1 MAEASRST
9 KRRRSSATAKS
20 IVILEPGESCNP
32 AKGQETFT
40 RDAHFWLEDGNLI
53 LLAGTTAFRVYRGIL
68 VKKSAVFADM
78 FDTGSLD
85 ATETF
90 DGCPVVRLPDHPE
103 DPRDFF
109 QYLIT
114 CLDLSLSKAGP
125 VRRASFAQLHAAFHL
140 AHKYQ
145 CPDVEARALF
155 ALKKYYTANF
165 TQYTSFDEVEISSL
179 RKPPMRASIAAV
191 NIARLTE
198 TPSMLPYALYLA
210 ATCEGCMVDGYK
222 RRDGSVEYLS
232 SEDLRSCIDVRGALA
247 REHASL
253 VKCAFSLRAPS
264 AGCRTPGVCP
274 TAREEI
280 LSDVELNAPGTF
292 DVLYSYAEYIKDW
305 GEVDDLCGVCRRGM
319 LDREA
324 QERRRVWKLLP
335 GIFLLNAG
343 KCGFATDSDAD
354 DSE

>member
-109 QYLIT
+109 QYLIP
-114 CLDLSLSKAGP
+114 CFPLP
-125 VRRASFAQLHAAFHL
+125 VLLEGVPVPASVFARLHAALHL

-145 CPDVEARALF
+145 CPEVETRALF
-155 ALKKYYTANF
+155 TLKKFYTANF
-165 TQYTSFDEVEISSL
+165 TQYDVFDSTEFAFIRPQPEDSV
-179 RKPPMRASIAAV
+179 AAV
-191 NIARLTE
+191 NIARLTQ

-210 ATCEGCMVDGYK
+210 ATLEGEMMDGYK
-222 RRDGSVEYLS
+222 RRDGSVEHLS
-232 SEDLRSCIDVRGALA
+232 AEDLRRCIDARGPLA
-247 REHASL
+247 REHAA
-253 VKCAFSLRAPS
+253 VIRHVFRATFRAP
-264 AGCRTPGVCP
+264 GCRTPSACAAMENVM
-274 TAREEI
+274 
-280 LSDVELNAPGTF
+280 LHDVEENALGRFNVLQSYVEAIEEWVLGGGLCKLCKTAMLAR
-292 DVLYSYAEYIKDW
+292 DV
-305 GEVDDLCGVCRRGM
+305 
-319 LDREA
+319 EA
-324 QERRRVWKLLP
+324 RRRVWSLLP
-335 GIFLLNAG
+335 GMFGLTT
-343 KCGFATDSDAD
+343 KECGFEDEDEDNA
-354 DSE
+354 E